1 MSNIYYWE
9 KQTFSKLVGKVY
21 FSERK
26 FEEIALALKSKQ
38 VQGILGETFILG
50 LLSSAVFRLQNRLSD
65 FF

>member
-1 MSNIYYWE
+1 M
-9 KQTFSKLVGKVY
+9 GKVY

-50 LLSSAVFRLQNRLSD
+50 LLSSAVFRLQNRFSD

>member
-1 MSNIYYWE
+1 MLNIYYWE

-50 LLSSAVFRLQNRLSD
+50 LLSSAVFRLQNRFSD